1 MKRTQL
7 IISILIFFPVLLL
20 QTTVIPLISLNGV
33 VPDLIVILLVFYTIN
48 NNQIFG
54 SVLGFIYGFFFDLI
68 TGSLLGS
75 AMISKILA
83 GFIAGYFSS
92 ENKRNIY
99 LKPVNFSL
107 IVFFAALVDEV
118 IYSFFSSMDF
128 NTNIFTLLFD
138 HAFLPALFT
147 AVLSIFLI
155 FFYPKRKSF

>member
-1 MKRTQL
+1 MRTQY
-7 IISILIFFPVLLL
+7 IISIIIFFPVLLL
-20 QTTVIPLISLNGV
+20 QTTVIPLISLSGV

-54 SVLGFIYGFFFDLI
+54 TVLGFIYGFFFDLI

-107 IVFFAALVDEV
+107 IVFFAAIVDAV
-118 IYSFFSSMDF
+118 IYSFFSSLDF
-128 NTNIFTLLFD
+128 NTNIFKLLFD
-138 HAFLPALFT
+138 QAFLPALFT
-147 AVLSIFLI
+147 AVLSLFLI